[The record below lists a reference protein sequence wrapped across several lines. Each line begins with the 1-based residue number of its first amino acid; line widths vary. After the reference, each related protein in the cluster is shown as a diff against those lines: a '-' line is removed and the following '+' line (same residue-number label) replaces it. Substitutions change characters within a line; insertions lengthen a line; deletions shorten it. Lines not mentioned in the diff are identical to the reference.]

1 MPGYLWFYQTLSM
14 RMYTVNTHTPPADP
28 GQDTA
33 AALPH
38 HGTTEKVSRIRATIA
53 KRMLESLDTSA
64 QLTATVEV
72 DLSAI
77 SAIRAS
83 EKDAFRAREGAGLSY
98 LPFIIRA
105 AVEGL
110 QAYPKLNATIDLAAG
125 LISYPSGE
133 HVGIAVDTP
142 RGLLVPVIRDTGA
155 MSVGALAKAV
165 ADVAA
170 RSQAGKLGAADLA
183 GGTFTVT
190 NYGSLGTLM
199 DTPIINQPQVAIL
212 GTGALTRR
220 PVAVTGADGRESVE
234 IRDMMYLSL
243 SYDHRLVDG
252 ADAARFLSH
261 VKSRLE
267 GGAFEI

>member
-1 MPGYLWFYQTLSM
+1 M
-14 RMYTVNTHTPPADP
+14 NTHTPHTPEGHEPASH
-28 GQDTA
+28 
-33 AALPH
+33 LPH

-53 KRMLESLDTSA
+53 RRMLESLDTSA

-77 SAIRAS
+77 SAQRS
-83 EKDAFRAREGAGLSY
+83 REKDAFRAREGAGLSY
-98 LPFIIRA
+98 LPFIVRA

-110 QAYPKLNATIDLAAG
+110 QAHPKLNATIDLEAG
-125 LISYPSGE
+125 VISYPDGE
-133 HVGIAVDTP
+133 HIGIAVDTP
-142 RGLLVPVIRDTGA
+142 RGLLVPVIRDAGA
-155 MSVGALAKAV
+155 MGVGALAKAV
-165 ADVAA
+165 ADVAG
-170 RSQAGKLGAADLA
+170 RSQAGKLGAPDLA

-220 PVAVTGADGRESVE
+220 PVAVSGADGGETIE

-252 ADAARFLSH
+252 ADAARFLSQL
-261 VKSRLE
+261 KSRLE
-267 GGAFEI
+267 AGGFEI